1 MLRVNDSEEELIEK
15 NGRRVGTKYLC
26 EMGKRSGKIE

>member
-1 MLRVNDSEEELIEK
+1 MLWVNDSKEELVEK
-15 NGRRVGTKYLC
+15 NGRKVGTENLR

>member
-1 MLRVNDSEEELIEK
+1 MLWVNDSEEELVEK
-15 NGRRVGTKYLC
+15 NGRKVGTKNLR

>member
-1 MLRVNDSEEELIEK
+1 MWRVNDSEEGLVEK
-15 NGRRVGTKYLC
+15 NGRKVGTKNLS